1 MKTPITYEDLKQLQ
15 IKLHKAANGNGS
27 AIHAFQVMFRRKP
40 LSKSRIHAFQV
51 MFRRKPLS
59 KSRIN
64 GAIDMIEALIR
75 YTDHVRDQE

>member
-15 IKLHKAANGNGS
+15 MKLDKAANGNES

-40 LSKSRIHAFQV
+40 LSKSR
-51 MFRRKPLS
+51 L
-59 KSRIN
+59 N
-64 GAIDMIEALIR
+64 GALDMIEALIR